1 MVLKKVTDNGADR
14 LGFSIDGV
22 KNPPTTQTT
31 DSIQVRIVDAKS
43 LATINQKLFG
53 VTMTTNQPYH
63 ISKAS
68 IKAGSYQSAVSTDY
82 TLEITPE
89 HRI

>member
-1 MVLKKVTDNGADR
+1 MVLKKVTINGADR
-14 LGFSIDGV
+14 LGFLIDGV